1 VVSDLSTREMMYEA
15 ATKAYADASIEPRR
29 DVGSFICCTEDLW
42 EGWSIADEMV
52 PDQIGGAGRPVCT
65 IAGDAI
71 TGLGNAVMHIL
82 AGVADVVTLEAHS
95 KAADVID
102 KELVEMMAQE
112 PSLIRPIGAGTD
124 ALAALEM
131 DGFMRSGRY
140 SREVLDDLLVRI
152 KGQAMRNPRAS
163 FGARLS
169 KTDLEG
175 SEVLSSPLRRIDR
188 APFADAGVVLILA
201 SERWIRKNKRDAVYI
216 DGVAWS
222 SSLPWYDGGEIS
234 RAEYASNS
242 YAKALSQAGL
252 SKDLGAFDLLE
263 LDDSY
268 SYKLLQHLHS
278 LAKSGAEERRVLS
291 GAGPALNPS
300 GGAMGVG
307 NLLEASAMHRLL
319 ECVLQLRGEAGGTQV
334 RGAER
339 ALVQSWR
346 GVPTATGGVAILSR

>member
-1 VVSDLSTREMMYEA
+1 
-15 ATKAYADASIEPRR
+15 
-29 DVGSFICCTEDLW
+29 
-42 EGWSIADEMV
+42 
-52 PDQIGGAGRPVCT
+52 
-65 IAGDAI
+65 
-71 TGLGNAVMHIL
+71 
-82 AGVADVVTLEAHS
+82 
-95 KAADVID
+95 
-102 KELVEMMAQE
+102 
-112 PSLIRPIGAGTD
+112 
-124 ALAALEM
+124 
-131 DGFMRSGRY
+131 
-140 SREVLDDLLVRI
+140 
-152 KGQAMRNPRAS
+152 
-163 FGARLS
+163 
-169 KTDLEG
+169 
-175 SEVLSSPLRRIDR
+175 
-188 APFADAGVVLILA
+188 
-201 SERWIRKNKRDAVYI
+201 
-216 DGVAWS
+216 
-222 SSLPWYDGGEIS
+222 

-252 SKDLGAFDLLE
+252 SKDLGPFDLLE

-346 GVPTATGGVAILSR
+346 GIPTATGGVAILSR